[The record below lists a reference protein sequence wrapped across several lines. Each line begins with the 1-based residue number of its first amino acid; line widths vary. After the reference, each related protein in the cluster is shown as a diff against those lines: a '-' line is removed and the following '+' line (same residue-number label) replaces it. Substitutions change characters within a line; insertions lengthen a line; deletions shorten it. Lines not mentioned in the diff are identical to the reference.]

1 MRKASGNGGD
11 VTGVT
16 VTVVLFGMHRA
27 FLPYGARQ
35 KGRIELHY
43 DTESVTPAQLMRD
56 LAMPADQAGI
66 VLLDGNPIEPDH
78 LLADGDTVS
87 FVAPVSG
94 G

>member
-1 MRKASGNGGD
+1 MGKASASRGGG
-11 VTGVT
+11 TGVT

-27 FLPYGARQ
+27 LLPYGARQ
-35 KGRIELHY
+35 KGRIVLRY
-43 DTESVTPAQLMRD
+43 DAESVTPAQLMRD

-66 VLLDGNPIEPDH
+66 VLLDGNPIGPDH
-78 LLADGDTVS
+78 SLADGDTVS

>member
-1 MRKASGNGGD
+1 M
-11 VTGVT
+11 GVT

-27 FLPYGARQ
+27 LLPYGARQ
-35 KGRIELHY
+35 KGRIELRY

-78 LLADGDTVS
+78 PLADGDTVS